1 MLYVGTSGWQ
11 YRDWKGNFYPEKL
24 AQAGWLRF
32 YSERFRVV
40 EVNNTF
46 YHLPEATTF
55 ARWERE
61 TPDDFVVA
69 VKMSRYLTHLKRLLE
84 PREPVRRFMSRARQ
98 LGTKLGPV
106 LVQLPPRFEVEPER
120 LRATLAEF
128 DRDVR
133 VAVEF
138 RDGSW
143 YTDEVREI
151 LEAHGAA
158 LVLADRRNRH
168 TPLWRTADWGFVRL
182 HEGVARPRPCY
193 GERSLATWVERIAEL
208 WRPEADVFA
217 FFNNDHRCCAVRDA
231 AVFARLAE
239 RAGVDVTRTPE
250 PREVALAGAGP
261 DRTAFLRS

>member
-11 YRDWKGNFYPEKL
+11 YRDWKGSFYPETV

-32 YSERFRVV
+32 YCAAFQVV

-46 YHLPEATTF
+46 YHLPEASTF
-55 ARWERE
+55 AKWERE

-69 VKMSRYLTHLKRLLE
+69 VKMSRYLTHLKRLLD
-84 PREPVRRFMSRARQ
+84 PAEPVQRFLSRARK
-98 LGTKLGPV
+98 LGRKLGPV
-106 LVQLPPRFEVEPER
+106 LVQLPPRFEAEPGR
-120 LRATLAEF
+120 LQATLAEF

-138 RDGSW
+138 RDDSW

-151 LEAHGAA
+151 LVANGAA
-158 LVLADRRNRH
+158 LVLADRRNRS

-193 GERSLATWVERIAEL
+193 GEQMLETWVERIGEL
-208 WRPEADVFA
+208 WPPDADVFV
-217 FFNNDHRCCAVRDA
+217 FFNNDHRACAPRDA
-231 AVFARLAE
+231 AVFARVAE
-239 RAGVDVTRTPE
+239 KAGLRPTRAPDPAGVR
-250 PREVALAGAGP
+250 VAGGGR
-261 DRTAFLRS
+261 D